1 MQIGKIKIPIV
12 KDPNG
17 KPLLNLPLMNNDDLF
32 KEIAEADKKSKEK
45 ADLDDSDMEADLSGS
60 DSEPSLDNFDNDELV
75 KLLPTF
81 VKKKSTFIYFKV
93 FNLAKVNKSKKK
105 ISFSVT
111 KSKQRVSIDANKD
124 KISIIT
130 NIEVK
135 INENKNNNSNEMN
148 YITNLNIARPS
159 SQKKNN
165 NLLPCSNPSPP
176 ILNPPNSNTV
186 LKFNNPPIINLKP
199 LDGTGIFGRQ
209 KILHM
214 NNKIIDKIT
223 KDVKRKDMETQTEE
237 IFFKM

>member
-1 MQIGKIKIPIV
+1 M
-12 KDPNG
+12 
-17 KPLLNLPLMNNDDLF
+17 
-32 KEIAEADKKSKEK
+32 
-45 ADLDDSDMEADLSGS
+45 
-60 DSEPSLDNFDNDELV
+60 
-75 KLLPTF
+75 
-81 VKKKSTFIYFKV
+81 
-93 FNLAKVNKSKKK
+93 
-105 ISFSVT
+105 T

-135 INENKNNNSNEMN
+135 INENKNNNSNNNEMN
-148 YITNLNIARPS
+148 YITNLNIRPQ
-159 SQKKNN
+159 SQKKQ
-165 NLLPCSNPSPP
+165 LPSSNPSPP
-176 ILNPPNSNTV
+176 ILNPPVTNNTV
-186 LKFNNPPIINLKP
+186 LKFNNPPVINLKP

>member
-1 MQIGKIKIPIV
+1 
-12 KDPNG
+12 
-17 KPLLNLPLMNNDDLF
+17 
-32 KEIAEADKKSKEK
+32 
-45 ADLDDSDMEADLSGS
+45 
-60 DSEPSLDNFDNDELV
+60 
-75 KLLPTF
+75 
-81 VKKKSTFIYFKV
+81 
-93 FNLAKVNKSKKK
+93 
-105 ISFSVT
+105 VT

-135 INENKNNNSNEMN
+135 INENKNNNSNNEMN
-148 YITNLNIARPS
+148 YITNLNIRPQ

-165 NLLPCSNPSPP
+165 QLPCSNPSPP
-176 ILNPPNSNTV
+176 ILNPPNNNTV

-214 NNKIIDKIT
+214 NNKIMDKIT
-223 KDVKRKDMETQTEE
+223 KDVKRKDVETQTEE

>member
-1 MQIGKIKIPIV
+1 M
-12 KDPNG
+12 
-17 KPLLNLPLMNNDDLF
+17 
-32 KEIAEADKKSKEK
+32 
-45 ADLDDSDMEADLSGS
+45 
-60 DSEPSLDNFDNDELV
+60 
-75 KLLPTF
+75 
-81 VKKKSTFIYFKV
+81 
-93 FNLAKVNKSKKK
+93 
-105 ISFSVT
+105 T

-135 INENKNNNSNEMN
+135 IDNKNNNSNNEMN
-148 YITNLNIARPS
+148 YITNLNIARPQ
-159 SQKKNN
+159 SQKKQNQ
-165 NLLPCSNPSPP
+165 LPSSNPSPP
-176 ILNPPNSNTV
+176 ILNPPVTNNTV
-186 LKFNNPPIINLKP
+186 LKFNNPPVINLKP